1 MKTSQISKLILKQNV
16 QKKLETFYFE
26 HFLFKISFMILTL
39 YLKQFRNVKPKNFIF
54 KDFYLKLNLITENK
68 CIEYIILTN

>member
-1 MKTSQISKLILKQNV
+1 MKTSQISKLVLKQNV

-26 HFLFKISFMILTL
+26 HFLFKISIMILTL
-39 YLKQFRNVKPKNFIF
+39 YLKQFRNVKPKNFIS